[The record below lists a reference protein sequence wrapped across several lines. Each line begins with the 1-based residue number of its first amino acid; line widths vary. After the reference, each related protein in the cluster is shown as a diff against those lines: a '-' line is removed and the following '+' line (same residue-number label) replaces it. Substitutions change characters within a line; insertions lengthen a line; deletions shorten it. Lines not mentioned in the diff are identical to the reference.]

1 MEFFRGPSY
10 DRKMPLTKH
19 LYREDETIASVKWS
33 ILKGRFPEIVFWVQ
47 ECLDSKMVDECM
59 EALLWVWLYGCGPSA
74 LGWFRRFRAVAQ
86 TGIKDDETVVN
97 LAVSLGLHCRRTP
110 DSSAFALLGMGLID
124 GSAQEEILGTTSS
137 PLPADAT
144 ATEIAFA
151 KALAQ
156 GKAPFAWRL
165 VMNSWSPRLWEL
177 IRSTAAFKFPER
189 ADDLEA
195 ILTLMEVGP
204 ICTPHGRSVWQLRAV
219 ATAAVAAANC
229 RITEELDYPLPDL
242 FAEREEWLDAPMRFR
257 RIYTPQK
264 GCLYWFTERGGISV
278 YTTNT
283 TELTHNLEAAL
294 AGSKYW
300 SALIPELTASDDR
313 REIFYDT
320 HFPYDI
326 PDEWSEAE
334 REKSHGRGV
343 HVVDET
349 VDSRI
354 LFTNCLERWFLRIPS
369 QTIWQGTQLAITE
382 FAQRWAA
389 DPPASMEDGILH
401 EYHQETLIRM
411 ESKISNICLT
421 PRRREFTVI

>member
-1 MEFFRGPSY
+1 
-10 DRKMPLTKH
+10 MPLTKH
-19 LYREDETIASVKWS
+19 LYREDETVASVKWS
-33 ILKGRFPEIVFWVQ
+33 IMKGRFPEIVFWVQ

-74 LGWFRRFRAVAQ
+74 LSWFRRFRAVAQ
-86 TGIKDDETVVN
+86 TGIDDEETVVN

-110 DSSAFALLGMGLID
+110 DSSAFALLGMGLME
-124 GSAQEEILGTTSS
+124 GSAQEEILGHTCPS
-137 PLPADAT
+137 LPADAT

-151 KALAQ
+151 KALIQ

-165 VMNSWSPRLWEL
+165 VMNNWSPRVWDL
-177 IRSTAAFKFPER
+177 IRIVAAAKFPER
-189 ADDLEA
+189 AGDLEA
-195 ILTLMEVGP
+195 ILTMMEVGP
-204 ICTPHGRSVWQLRAV
+204 MRTPHQRSVWQLRAV
-219 ATAAVAAANC
+219 AIAAVAAASC
-229 RITEELDYPLPDL
+229 QISEELDYPLPDL
-242 FAEREEWLDAPMRFR
+242 FAERDEWLNATMRFR
-257 RIYTPQK
+257 RIYTPQT

-283 TELTHNLEAAL
+283 MELTHNLEAAL

-300 SALIPELTASDDR
+300 SDLVPELTASDTR

-334 REKSHGRGV
+334 REKSHGRGL
-343 HVVDET
+343 HAA
-349 VDSRI
+349 DSDRRI

-369 QTIWQGTQLAITE
+369 LTVWQGTRLAITE

-401 EYHQETLIRM
+401 EYHQEALIGL
-411 ESKISNICLT
+411 ESKLSNVCLT